1 MIRACPVT
9 ALPQQVTHERAA
21 WQGLATSGNR
31 GTLAEGALTSH
42 DCCSSAVLPPAP
54 APPLPPAFLCR
65 PDPLL
70 PLAPAAGS
78 PSAAVV
84 LPPAVAFTVPLV
96 VPFAAA
102 DGGGGGGFGCV
113 RRVHECQLQ
122 AQGHVTEPCGN
133 KLVLR
138 FHATGIARSA
148 GSNVT
153 PGCCSCTAPEKT
165 RCTSQLHS

>member
-1 MIRACPVT
+1 MISVSCDSAAAASHPRARC
-9 ALPQQVTHERAA
+9 
-21 WQGLATSGNR
+21 LARISNEWKP

-54 APPLPPAFLCR
+54 APPLPPAFPRR

-96 VPFAAA
+96 VPFEAA

-113 RRVHECQLQ
+113 RRVQECQLQ
-122 AQGHVTEPCGN
+122 AQGHVTNRRNEPCGN
-133 KLVLR
+133 KVVLR
-138 FHATGIARSA
+138 
-148 GSNVT
+148 
-153 PGCCSCTAPEKT
+153 
-165 RCTSQLHS
+165 